1 MAENIQKV
9 KNNNETFHKSQK
21 NYYLLFGD
29 LQPFFQTF
37 YHYFLK
43 FYSMQAIYDYRLH
56 INNCFGP

>member
-21 NYYLLFGD
+21 KLLFT
-29 LQPFFQTF
+29 FWRSSAIFQTF